1 MKTNSEEKQKNLWY
15 WLYCCYSAL
24 FLIILMFFYNTI
36 DMDYWA
42 RILQGNA
49 FWQLGHILKTDCFS
63 YTPTHIWLDHE
74 WGSSVIFSFLQ
85 NNFSFKSDVI

>member
-42 RILQGNA
+42 RVLQGNA
-49 FWQLGHILKTDCFS
+49 FWQTGHILKQDQTKS
-63 YTPTHIWLDHE
+63 LQLITPYLTGFLKMLTLVYKKRI
-74 WGSSVIFSFLQ
+74 IFYLLE
-85 NNFSFKSDVI
+85 I